1 MYQAKDGKKF
11 GSKFAGRKYDSVHGG
26 EETKEKQEPEE
37 KTSFE
42 GAEEKSG
49 VEGKELH
56 EDDQKGEMHPVVA
69 EHGKA
74 HKVHIHHD
82 HLRNKHHVTTLH
94 EDGHVNESDH
104 NTAHEAHQ
112 EGQQLA
118 GAAQPEEGQEE
129 KNPMSGGSEDLG
141 GEGLMGNM

>member
-26 EETKEKQEPEE
+26 EEKMDEKHEEAEKPEFEMGE
-37 KTSFE
+37 KE
-42 GAEEKSG
+42 GAEE
-49 VEGKELH
+49 GKDE
-56 EDDQKGEMHPVVA
+56 QEMHPVVA

-82 HLRNKHHVTTLH
+82 HARGKHHVTTMH

-104 NTAHEAHQ
+104 ASAQEAHG
-112 EGQQLA
+112 EGAKLA
-118 GAAQPEEGQEE
+118 GVEAPSQENEEQGNPAASA
-129 KNPMSGGSEDLG
+129 MSSTPQGME
-141 GEGLMGNM
+141 

>member
-26 EETKEKQEPEE
+26 DEKMDEKHEEAEKPEFEMGE
-37 KTSFE
+37 KE
-42 GAEEKSG
+42 GAEE
-49 VEGKELH
+49 GKDE
-56 EDDQKGEMHPVVA
+56 KEMHPVVA

-82 HLRNKHHVTTLH
+82 HLRSKHHVTTMH

-104 NTAHEAHQ
+104 ETPEEAHS
-112 EGQQLA
+112 EGMKLA
-118 GAAQPEEGQEE
+118 GVQTPEVDKEEPRDAAADVD
-129 KNPMSGGSEDLG
+129 DLG
-141 GEGLMGNM
+141 GAGMMENM